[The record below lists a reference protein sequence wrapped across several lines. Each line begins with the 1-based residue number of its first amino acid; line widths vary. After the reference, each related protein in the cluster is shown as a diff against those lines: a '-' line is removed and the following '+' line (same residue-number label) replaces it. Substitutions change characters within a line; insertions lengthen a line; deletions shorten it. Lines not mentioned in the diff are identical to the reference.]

1 MLEFWI
7 GVIVLISMV
16 LAFIL
21 PVLLRPS
28 AMNQTDSIDEKRNI
42 YIQQFDEIEQD
53 RMSGALDAVQ
63 YEIAKNEM
71 ERRLLDEMGALPAL
85 KTVTVKPDRLL
96 AIMLAIFLPLVSVLL
111 YLKLGSLNM
120 LRQPSI
126 TSEHNTAAD
135 IKPLLHSLKTKLDNN
150 QGDGVGWALLAK
162 SYVALGRLNDASL
175 AYEKAVTAIA
185 DDPLLLADYADVLAS
200 INDNKLTGKPEV
212 LIVQA
217 LKLDPRNPKALMLA
231 ATAAFDRKD
240 YKQAINFWERLQ
252 KELPP
257 NSEILPDIKTSI
269 DKARNL
275 LGEKTPTP

>member
-7 GVIVLISMV
+7 GVIVLVSMV

-28 AMNQTDSIDEKRNI
+28 DVNNTDAITQKRNI
-42 YIQQFDEIEQD
+42 FIQQFDEIEQD
-53 RMSGALDAVQ
+53 RMTGALDVTQ
-63 YEIAKNEM
+63 YDIAKHEM
-71 ERRLLDEMGALPAL
+71 ERRLLDEIEAIPAL

-96 AIMLAIFLPLVSVLL
+96 AIMLAIVLPLASVLL
-111 YLKLGSLNM
+111 YLKLGSLNALM
-120 LRQPSI
+120 QPSV
-126 TSEHNTAAD
+126 TSEHNSAAD
-135 IKPLLHSLKTKLDNN
+135 IKPLLHSLKTKLEQN

-175 AYEKAVTAIA
+175 AYEKAVTAIP
-185 DDPLLLADYADVLAS
+185 DDSRLLADYADVLAS

-212 LIVQA
+212 LITQA
-217 LKLDPRNPKALMLA
+217 LKLDPRNAKALMLA

-240 YKQAINFWERLQ
+240 YKQAIHFWERLQ

-257 NSEILPDIKTSI
+257 NADILPDIKTSI
-269 DKARNL
+269 DEARDL
-275 LGEKTPTP
+275 LGEKTPTQ

>member
-7 GVIVLISMV
+7 GVIVLVSMV
-16 LAFIL
+16 LVFIL

-28 AMNQTDSIDEKRNI
+28 DVNNTDAITQKRNI
-42 YIQQFDEIEQD
+42 FIQQFDEIEQD
-53 RMSGALDAVQ
+53 RMTGALDVTQ
-63 YEIAKNEM
+63 YDIAKHEM
-71 ERRLLDEMGALPAL
+71 ERRLLDEIEAIPAL

-96 AIMLAIFLPLVSVLL
+96 AIMLAIVLPLASVLL

-120 LRQPSI
+120 LMQPSV
-126 TSEHNTAAD
+126 TSEHNSAAD
-135 IKPLLHSLKTKLDNN
+135 IKPLLHSLKTKLEQN

-175 AYEKAVTAIA
+175 AYEKAVTAIP
-185 DDPLLLADYADVLAS
+185 DDSRLLADYADVLAS

-212 LIVQA
+212 LIAQA
-217 LKLDPRNPKALMLA
+217 LKLDPRNAKALMLA

-240 YKQAINFWERLQ
+240 YKQAIHLWERLQ

-257 NSEILPDIKTSI
+257 NADILPDIKTSI
-269 DKARNL
+269 DEARDL